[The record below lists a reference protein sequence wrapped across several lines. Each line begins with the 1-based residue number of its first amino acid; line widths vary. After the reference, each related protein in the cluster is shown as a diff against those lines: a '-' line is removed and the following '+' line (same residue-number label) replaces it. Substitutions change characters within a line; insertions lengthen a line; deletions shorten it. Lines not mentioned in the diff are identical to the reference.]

1 MKPGPK
7 KQSEVSADYSQTKAP
22 SQVGFPTWW
31 NTVEPYIREIREE
44 DLAMLTLKASGI
56 LSTSLQKE
64 QLLTRH

>member
-7 KQSEVSADYSQTKAP
+7 KQSEVSADYSQTKVP

-44 DLAMLTLKASGI
+44 DLAMLTLKASG
-56 LSTSLQKE
+56 SFQPFS
-64 QLLTRH
+64 RNNF